1 MDILKKIKNQEG
13 KYSHLLS
20 DESLLAK
27 YQGADTLVQLIQ
39 NLAAKNYI
47 KLEYEYDED
56 EGEDI
61 IIKITE
67 LGQAYLDSEERKK
80 QA

>member
-1 MDILKKIKNQEG
+1 
-13 KYSHLLS
+13 
-20 DESLLAK
+20 
-27 YQGADTLVQLIQ
+27 VQLIQ

-67 LGQAYLDSEERKK
+67 LGQAYLDSEERKNK
-80 QA
+80 HDRYI